1 MTTYEL
7 ELQALPHD
15 MDHPE
20 GVALGPDGLVR
31 AGGEAGQIY
40 CVDLE
45 AGSCETIAC
54 TGGFITG
61 LAHDAAGNVYACDVG
76 NRAIMR
82 VTPAGV
88 VSVYAQGNAEQR
100 MRVPNYPVFDRAGN
114 LYVSDSGAWA
124 RRDGCIWRV
133 RPGGKAEIWDRQ
145 ASDFPNGMCLT
156 PDGQALIVVESS
168 PPRISRIPF
177 HADGSSGRRELLLEL
192 PRTVPDGVAFDS
204 DGRLYISV
212 YTPSIIY
219 RLEPDGRLV
228 TLYEEWERF
237 LLDSATNVAFA
248 GPDLKTLLVANLDGR
263 KLLRAPVQV
272 AGLPLCYPQLPV

>member
-145 ASDFPNGMCLT
+145 ASDFPQRDVSDARWPGV
-156 PDGQALIVVESS
+156 DRG
-168 PPRISRIPF
+168 RIPTAAHLTHPF
-177 HADGSSGRRELLLEL
+177 PRGWQRRS
-192 PRTVPDGVAFDS
+192 PRA
-204 DGRLYISV
+204 L
-212 YTPSIIY
+212 
-219 RLEPDGRLV
+219 
-228 TLYEEWERF
+228 
-237 LLDSATNVAFA
+237 A
-248 GPDLKTLLVANLDGR
+248 
-263 KLLRAPVQV
+263 
-272 AGLPLCYPQLPV
+272 

>member
-114 LYVSDSGAWA
+114 LYVSDFRRMGPAGRLHLARSA
-124 RRDGCIWRV
+124 RRQGRNLGPPGERLPQRDVSDARWPGVDRGRILTAAHLAHPFPRGWQRRSPRAVARAAAHGARWR
-133 RPGGKAEIWDRQ
+133 GLRQ
-145 ASDFPNGMCLT
+145 
-156 PDGQALIVVESS
+156 
-168 PPRISRIPF
+168 
-177 HADGSSGRRELLLEL
+177 
-192 PRTVPDGVAFDS
+192 
-204 DGRLYISV
+204 
-212 YTPSIIY
+212 
-219 RLEPDGRLV
+219 
-228 TLYEEWERF
+228 
-237 LLDSATNVAFA
+237 
-248 GPDLKTLLVANLDGR
+248 
-263 KLLRAPVQV
+263 
-272 AGLPLCYPQLPV
+272 